1 MCVCMYDVSRV
12 AIDSKHVRVFHLET
26 QNVLFFG
33 TNLLDR
39 FTSVA
44 SYQKKKKKKK
54 RSARLSSKREV
65 SHFCVLLGLL
75 VDLWQHV
82 NTRNRRDVIL
92 EFQNR
97 LAVPSYVHLIKS
109 VLEDIDLVL
118 VGEETGR
125 WLRSAY
131 VVLVGAVPAV
141 AQVARR
147 KLSRG
152 KREGIGGQLVHA
164 RACLHRFLFLR
175 LMAKP
180 VDDLV
185 VEDVE
190 AHRRERHPRH
200 YVEGAEPNGHV
211 PRFVKGVAGIGT
223 GNHIT
228 EPDRAQAHEAEVT
241 RI

>member
-1 MCVCMYDVSRV
+1 M
-12 AIDSKHVRVFHLET
+12 
-26 QNVLFFG
+26 
-33 TNLLDR
+33 
-39 FTSVA
+39 
-44 SYQKKKKKKK
+44 
-54 RSARLSSKREV
+54 
-65 SHFCVLLGLL
+65 
-75 VDLWQHV
+75 
-82 NTRNRRDVIL
+82 IL

-97 LAVPSYVHLIKS
+97 LTVPSYVHLIES

-118 VGEETGR
+118 VGEQTGR
-125 WLRSAY
+125 RFRSAY
-131 VVLVGAVPAV
+131 IVFVGAVPV

-152 KREGIGGQLVHA
+152 ERKGIGGELVHA

-180 VDDLV
+180 VNDLV

-190 AHRRERHPRH
+190 AHRRKRHPRH
-200 YVEGAEPNGHV
+200 YVEGAEPNSHV

-223 GNHIT
+223 GNHIA